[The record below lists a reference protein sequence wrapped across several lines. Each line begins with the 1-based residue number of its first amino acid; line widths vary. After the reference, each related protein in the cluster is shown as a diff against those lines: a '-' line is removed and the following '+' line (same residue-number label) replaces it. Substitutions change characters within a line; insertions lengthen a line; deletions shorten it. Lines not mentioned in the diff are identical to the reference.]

1 MEKRQII
8 MKKQFLQVLTSEEV
22 QTNAAAPEDIKEII
36 DAVNNRIYYYGDITQ
51 DKSVRLIKLLRQK
64 DDEMQIAQIK
74 LSLEEC
80 PPIFLHINS
89 YGGEAHASFGIA
101 DNIVACKSPIYTIIE
116 GVAASGA
123 TIISIVGKKR
133 YIRKHSHV
141 LIHQLA
147 DKHWGNWESLKDDY
161 KNSEMMMN
169 QIYAFYEKYSTL
181 KKTKIRTIL
190 KHDLFFSAEQCKKYG
205 LVDEII

>member
-1 MEKRQII
+1 
-8 MKKQFLQVLTSEEV
+8 MKKQFLQVLTSDEV
-22 QTNAAAPEDIKEII
+22 HNAEPPEDIKEII
-36 DAVNNRIYYYGDITQ
+36 DAVNNRIYYYGNITQ

-74 LSLEEC
+74 LSLDEC

-101 DNIVACKSPIYTIIE
+101 DNIIACKAPIYTIVE
-116 GVAASGA
+116 GIAASGA
-123 TIISIVGKKR
+123 TIMSIVGKKR
-133 YIRKHSHV
+133 FIRKHAHM

-147 DKHWGNWESLKDDY
+147 GKHWGQWESLKDDY

-169 QIYAFYEKYSTL
+169 QIYEIYEKYSIL
-181 KKTKIRTIL
+181 KKAKIKTIL
-190 KHDLFFSAEQCKKYG
+190 KHDLYFSAEECKKFG